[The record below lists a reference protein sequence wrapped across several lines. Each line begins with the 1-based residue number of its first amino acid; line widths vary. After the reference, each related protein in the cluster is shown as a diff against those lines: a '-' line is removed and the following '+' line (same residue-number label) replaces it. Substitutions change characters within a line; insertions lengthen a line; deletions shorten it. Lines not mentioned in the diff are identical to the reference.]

1 MGEGPQKQERVRRRR
16 KESGEG
22 NREGGTSRRSVE
34 EYSKLNLHR
43 TVKILNTEIYNHHF
57 TYMLRPAF

>member
-1 MGEGPQKQERVRRRR
+1 MKKKR
-16 KESGEG
+16 ESGKD

-43 TVKILNTEIYNHHF
+43 TVKILNTEFYNHHF
-57 TYMLRPAF
+57 TYMLRLAF

>member
-1 MGEGPQKQERVRRRR
+1 MKKKR
-16 KESGEG
+16 ESGED